1 LTEEENVTTVSQPA
15 DRQLG
20 DDDVRAIDELR
31 QFYDLLRQELAK
43 IIVGQDNVIEQL
55 TLCLFARGHALL
67 MGVPGLAKTLLV
79 SSLAQTFELSFSRI
93 QFTPDLMPMDITGT
107 DILQEVPGGKRQFE
121 FVKGPVFANVV
132 LADEINRA
140 PSKTQAAMLEAMQEH
155 RVTAA
160 GRVFHLA
167 PPFLVLATQN
177 PIEQEGTYPLPEA
190 QLDRFMFLIEVD
202 YPSRSEEI
210 AIARTTTGVGFPELQ
225 ALIDGSRVIAYQ
237 NVIRR
242 LPVPDHI
249 YEYVV
254 DLVRRTRPEN
264 TETPGWVKPL
274 VSWGAG
280 PRAVQYLIL
289 GAKARAALRGSY
301 MVRLE
306 DIEAVAEPVL
316 THRVLTTFN
325 AESEGISSRDIV
337 RRLVRE
343 HGVGT
348 G

>member
-1 LTEEENVTTVSQPA
+1 MTTVPQASD
-15 DRQLG
+15 DRLG
-20 DDDVRAIDELR
+20 DDDVQAIDELR
-31 QFYDLLRQELAK
+31 GFYERLRGELSK
-43 IIVGQDNVIEQL
+43 VIVGQDDVIEQL
-55 TLCLFARGHALL
+55 ALCLFSRGHALL

-79 SSLAQTFELSFSRI
+79 SCLAEAFELSFSRI

-107 DILQEVPGGKRQFE
+107 DILQEVPGGKREFE

-155 RVTAA
+155 RVTVV
-160 GRVFHLA
+160 GRVFQLD

-177 PIEQEGTYPLPEA
+177 PVEQEGTYPLPEA
-190 QLDRFMFLIEVD
+190 QLDRFMFLVEVD
-202 YPSRSEEI
+202 YPSRAEEI
-210 AIARTTTGVGFPELQ
+210 LIARTTTGVSMPEIKS
-225 ALIDGSRVIAYQ
+225 LIDGPRIIAFQ
-237 NVIRR
+237 DVIRR

-254 DLVRRTRPEN
+254 DLVRKTRPEN
-264 TETPGWVKPL
+264 RESPEWLKPL

-289 GAKARAALRGSY
+289 GGKARAALRGSY

-306 DIEAVAEPVL
+306 DIEAVAAPVL
-316 THRVLTTFN
+316 THRVLTTFS
-325 AESEGISSRDIV
+325 AESEGVTSRDIV
-337 RRLVRE
+337 RRLVQE
-343 HGVGT
+343 QQSGNVSS
-348 G
+348 